1 MGPYGLH
8 SICQPFIEQLSC
20 RFSLLVSI
28 IYAKSH
34 KLIYV
39 IKALWLF
46 HMTKPRCPT
55 TIKRKNRLHQ
65 DQKRQHL
72 AFCYLQL
79 SLLLLPLPSDRM
91 SCRSYHVQNFSSSS
105 AVLPR
110 NIRPYSISCQGA
122 GGIGNR
128 GLGYFGSQ
136 SLSGAAPYKPRIAAG
151 RCPPLRYGYGYA
163 LGHGF
168 GNAGFGYR
176 LGGVSGPCPPI
187 APVTVNEQLLQ
198 PLKLEIDPN
207 MQTVKFQEKEQI
219 KTLNNKFASFIDKVR
234 FLEQQNKVLETKWSF
249 LKNQQCRRNTIM
261 PTLDA
266 YICNLRKQ
274 LEALGCEGAQLEADL
289 KAAHEVMETNKKMY
303 EEECSRRTGAENEF
317 VVLKKVRKDPQA
329 YVTNC
334 FPCHLQEIHMLH
346 SHTSDTSVIVQ
357 MDNSQNLDLDGIIT
371 EVKAQYEDIA
381 SRSQAEA
388 EAWYESKFEEL
399 RVTASRNADN
409 LRDTKNEIAEL
420 TRVIQRLRGEVGT
433 AKDQRCKLEAAVAE
447 AEQQGEV
454 AIKDARSKLTDLET
468 ALQQAKADLARQLRE
483 YQELMNVKLAL
494 DIEIATYLLGWL
506 TCFKA
511 CFPGCIFSQEAH
523 QLKHN
528 VAPLFAAVCRSQGGL
543 ICDPDPCIG
552 GGYPAARS
560 SMRISGVSCDRGIY
574 STAMGPTAGDM
585 SSPCVPAGSISN
597 RSTRSSNIR
606 FVSTSSS
613 RTKL

>member
-1 MGPYGLH
+1 
-8 SICQPFIEQLSC
+8 
-20 RFSLLVSI
+20 
-28 IYAKSH
+28 
-34 KLIYV
+34 
-39 IKALWLF
+39 
-46 HMTKPRCPT
+46 MTKPRCPT

-274 LEALGCEGAQLEADL
+274 LEKLQAR
-289 KAAHEVMETNKKMY
+289 KKSTLFYFKQILFPFPIRY

-317 VVLKKVRKDPQA
+317 VVLKKEVDCVFLNKAELETRVESLKDEVIFLSNI
-329 YVTNC
+329 YEE
-334 FPCHLQEIHMLH
+334 EIHMLH

-494 DIEIATYLLGWL
+494 DIEIATYRKLLEG
-506 TCFKA
+506 
-511 CFPGCIFSQEAH
+511 EE
-523 QLKHN
+523 
-528 VAPLFAAVCRSQGGL
+528 
-543 ICDPDPCIG
+543 
-552 GGYPAARS
+552 YRS

>member
-1 MGPYGLH
+1 CSRQERQRGSGD
-8 SICQPFIEQLSC
+8 
-20 RFSLLVSI
+20 
-28 IYAKSH
+28 
-34 KLIYV
+34 
-39 IKALWLF
+39 
-46 HMTKPRCPT
+46 PT
-55 TIKRKNRLHQ
+55 
-65 DQKRQHL
+65 
-72 AFCYLQL
+72 
-79 SLLLLPLPSDRM
+79 
-91 SCRSYHVQNFSSSS
+91 SSSS

-317 VVLKKVRKDPQA
+317 VVLKKEVDCVFLNKAELETRVESLKDEVIFLSNI
-329 YVTNC
+329 YEE
-334 FPCHLQEIHMLH
+334 EIHMLH

-433 AKDQRCKLEAAVAE
+433 AKDQVTEECDPTPPKSRCKLEAAVAE

-494 DIEIATYLLGWL
+494 DIEIATYRKLLEGEEYRHPSFL
-506 TCFKA
+506 PPSFLPSVIA
-511 CFPGCIFSQEAH
+511 CTQATPKKIHSCDSEPTLNTALEGGGKQEANKVGTPPS
-523 QLKHN
+523 LN
-528 VAPLFAAVCRSQGGL
+528 
-543 ICDPDPCIG
+543 
-552 GGYPAARS
+552 
-560 SMRISGVSCDRGIY
+560 
-574 STAMGPTAGDM
+574 
-585 SSPCVPAGSISN
+585 
-597 RSTRSSNIR
+597 TR
-606 FVSTSSS
+606 VELCGAQWT
-613 RTKL
+613 LHWP

>member
-1 MGPYGLH
+1 GH
-8 SICQPFIEQLSC
+8 
-20 RFSLLVSI
+20 I
-28 IYAKSH
+28 IVH
-34 KLIYV
+34 RPV
-39 IKALWLF
+39 I
-46 HMTKPRCPT
+46 T
-55 TIKRKNRLHQ
+55 TRAGRGT
-65 DQKRQHL
+65 
-72 AFCYLQL
+72 
-79 SLLLLPLPSDRM
+79 
-91 SCRSYHVQNFSSSS
+91 
-105 AVLPR
+105 VL
-110 NIRPYSISCQGA
+110 
-122 GGIGNR
+122 

-136 SLSGAAPYKPRIAAG
+136 SLSGAAPYKPRIAA
-151 RCPPLRYGYGYA
+151 
-163 LGHGF
+163 
-168 GNAGFGYR
+168 
-176 LGGVSGPCPPI
+176 VSGPCPPI

-317 VVLKKVRKDPQA
+317 VVLKKDPQA

-494 DIEIATYLLGWL
+494 DIEIATYRKLLEG
-506 TCFKA
+506 
-511 CFPGCIFSQEAH
+511 EEY
-523 QLKHN
+523 
-528 VAPLFAAVCRSQGGL
+528 RSQGGL